1 MLHHCV
7 RLVGVIGVFTFA
19 GAALLGA
26 QPVDEATQAQA
37 YRLFMVGLH
46 LEDEGDLDGAID
58 ALRGAAALDPG
69 AGEPLA
75 ALAELYSRSSR
86 VEEAIAAATN
96 AIERES
102 DNLTARRILGLIYAS
117 AASSR
122 DGTPEEAAEAITHLE
137 QARGTILPDL
147 QVELT
152 LARLYLRT
160 DQAARA
166 ADLLEEVR
174 RGGLGAG
181 QTALLLSRAYEQ
193 LGRADDALAAL
204 EAAAASG
211 RPSFRVL
218 ERLGRLYERRG
229 RWDDAVGAYR
239 RAVARNVRSANARRR
254 LANALVASG
263 DAAGAREVLEELIRM
278 RPRDVE
284 GLYLLSE
291 VELELNNFDAAES
304 TARQLI
310 DIEPDSLRGPAAL
323 SRVFER
329 RREFRRVIETLEPAI
344 EAARRRDAT
353 ARQLAGLFGRLG
365 YAHEQLGDFGRAAE
379 VYEDAV
385 AMMPSSLAFGVRL
398 AQTYLNSDRP
408 ADAMRV
414 VERVRANHPDSL
426 ALFRLEAMVLG
437 AEGALDAAASVLER
451 ALEAN
456 RSQPIAYVVLADHYS
471 RQDRVDEAVALLES
485 ALERFPADESVLFQ
499 LGAVLEQHDR
509 FADAERAFRAVLDS
523 DPDHAPALNYLG
535 YMLADRGI
543 RLQESVSLLKRAIAV
558 DPHNGSYLDS
568 LGWAYFKLDRLD
580 LAEPPLRAASDQL
593 PGNSVVQDHLGDLLH
608 RLGQP
613 AEAIR
618 AWERALAG
626 DGDEINPAAI
636 ERKIDDARRGRR

>member
-1 MLHHCV
+1 MLYHCV
-7 RLVGVIGVFTFA
+7 RLVGVIGLFTFA
-19 GAALLGA
+19 GAAPLGA

-86 VEEAIAAATN
+86 AEEAIAAARS
-96 AIERES
+96 AIERQP

-117 AASSR
+117 AASR
-122 DGTPEEAAEAITHLE
+122 DGSSDEAAEAITHLE
-137 QARGTILPDL
+137 AARGTILPDL

-160 DQAARA
+160 DQAQRA
-166 ADLLEEVR
+166 VDLLEELGR
-174 RGGLGAG
+174 AGLGSG
-181 QTALLLSRAYEQ
+181 QTVLLLSRAYEL
-193 LGRADDALAAL
+193 LGREDDALEVL
-204 EAAAASG
+204 EAAALSG

-229 RWDDAVGAYR
+229 RWDDAVEAYR
-239 RAVARNVRSANARRR
+239 RASARNVRSASVRRR
-254 LANALVASG
+254 LASALVASG
-263 DAAGAREVLEELIRM
+263 DAAGAREVLEELTRM

-284 GLYLLSE
+284 GLYMLAE
-291 VELELNNFDAAES
+291 VELELNNFDAAEAV
-304 TARQLI
+304 ARRLI
-310 DIEPDSLRGPAAL
+310 DIEPDSLHGPAAL

-329 RREFRRVIETLEPAI
+329 RREFRRVIETIEPAI
-344 EAARRRDAT
+344 ASAPGPDAP
-353 ARQLAGLFGRLG
+353 ARQLANLFGRLG
-365 YAHEQLGDFGRAAE
+365 YAHEQLGAFGRAAE
-379 VYEDAV
+379 VYEEAA
-385 AMMPSSLAFGVRL
+385 AMFPSSLAFGVRL
-398 AQTYLNSDRP
+398 AQTYINDDRP

-414 VERVRANHPDSL
+414 VERARAEHPESHAL
-426 ALFRLEAMVLG
+426 ARLEAMALG
-437 AEGALDAAASVLER
+437 AQGALGEAASVLER

-456 RSQPIAYVVLADHYS
+456 RRRPIAYVVLADFYS
-471 RQDRVDEAVALLES
+471 RQERVDEAVTLLET
-485 ALERFPADESVLFQ
+485 ALERFPADTSILFQ

-509 FADAERAFRAVLDS
+509 FPDAERAFRELLDN
-523 DPDHAPALNYLG
+523 DPDHAPTLNYLG

-543 RLQESVSLLKRAIAV
+543 RLRESVTLLKRAIEM

-626 DGDEINPAAI
+626 DGDEIDRETI

>member
-19 GAALLGA
+19 GAAPLGA
-26 QPVDEATQAQA
+26 QPVDEETQAQA

-58 ALRGAAALDPG
+58 ALRGAAALDTE

-86 VEEAIAAATN
+86 VAEAIAAARS

-102 DNLTARRILGLIYAS
+102 DNLTARRILGLVYAS
-117 AASSR
+117 AASR

-137 QARGTILPDL
+137 AARGTILPDL

-160 DQAARA
+160 DQAERA
-166 ADLLEEVR
+166 VELLEE
-174 RGGLGAG
+174 LGRAG
-181 QTALLLSRAYEQ
+181 FGSGQAVLLLSRGYEL
-193 LGRADDALAAL
+193 LGREDDALAAL

-229 RWDDAVGAYR
+229 RWDDAVEAYR
-239 RAVARNVRSANARRR
+239 RAVARNVRSANVRRR
-254 LANALVASG
+254 LAGALVASG
-263 DAAGAREVLEELIRM
+263 DAAGAREVLEELTRM

-304 TARQLI
+304 VARQLI

-329 RREFRRVIETLEPAI
+329 RREFQRVIETLEPAI
-344 EAARRRDAT
+344 EAARRGGAT
-353 ARQLAGLFGRLG
+353 ARQLASLFGRLG
-365 YAHEQLGDFGRAAE
+365 YAHEQLGAFGRAAE
-379 VYEDAV
+379 VYEGAL

-398 AQTYLNSDRP
+398 AQTYIDDDRP

-414 VERVRANHPDSL
+414 VERARADHPDSL
-426 ALFRLEAMVLG
+426 ALFRLEAMALG
-437 AEGALDAAASVLER
+437 VEGALDEAARVLER
-451 ALEAN
+451 GLEAN
-456 RSQPIAYVVLADHYS
+456 RSQPVAYVVLADFYS
-471 RQDRVDEAVALLES
+471 RQDRADAAVALLET
-485 ALERFPADESVLFQ
+485 ALERFPADTSILFQ
-499 LGAVLEQHDR
+499 LGAVHEQHDR
-509 FADAERAFRAVLDS
+509 FADAERAFRELLDN

-543 RLQESVSLLKRAIAV
+543 RLQESVTLLKRAIAM

-580 LAEPPLRAASDQL
+580 LAEPPLRAAGDQL

-626 DGDEINPAAI
+626 DGDEINPETI
-636 ERKIDDARRGRR
+636 ERKIDDARRGRQ